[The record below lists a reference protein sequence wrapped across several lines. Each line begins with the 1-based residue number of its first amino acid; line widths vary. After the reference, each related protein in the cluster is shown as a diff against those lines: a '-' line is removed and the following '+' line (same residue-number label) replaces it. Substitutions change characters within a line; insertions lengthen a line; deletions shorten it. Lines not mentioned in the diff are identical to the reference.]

1 MGEWHT
7 YTPDGRELFVSDDEG
22 EWTVRCGTALARSRV
37 LDVALIEAIRG
48 DADFFVGVRRGDYAE
63 WVRAQA
69 ERIEQERS
77 VG

>member
-7 YTPDGRELFVSDDEG
+7 YTPDGRELFVSDQRD
-22 EWTVRCGTALARSRV
+22 EWTVRCGSAVARSRV

-48 DADFFVGVRRGDYAE
+48 DADFFVGTRRGKYAE

-69 ERIEQERS
+69 ERIERERS